1 MSDPPVSRTGH
12 EAELQAEVER
22 LRAALELAE
31 RRAEVTAVDQA
42 TTEVQHATDVA
53 LARTEIVNMVAS
65 SCLEVAAARTEL
77 AWAETLC
84 MALWLAN
91 TELAASRAAL
101 RESEAHRPL
110 GTHGAIIED
119 CCEA

>member
-1 MSDPPVSRTGH
+1 
-12 EAELQAEVER
+12 
-22 LRAALELAE
+22 
-31 RRAEVTAVDQA
+31 
-42 TTEVQHATDVA
+42 
-53 LARTEIVNMVAS
+53 
-65 SCLEVAAARTEL
+65 
-77 AWAETLC
+77 

-110 GTHGAIIED
+110 GIHGAIIED

>member
-1 MSDPPVSRTGH
+1 M
-12 EAELQAEVER
+12 
-22 LRAALELAE
+22 ELAE
-31 RRAEVTAVDQA
+31 WRAEVTAVDQA